1 MLCAQVLFHTTDP
14 SQSDPDWILFQ
25 TEPSRLFT
33 MKNWHPDL
41 SPAAE
46 DFILKLMH
54 LDLEQRM
61 SVRDALHHPWLAE
74 GSAEVATRCDLHV
87 MQRQRPLVGDD
98 DSQSLPTSEGSRSMA
113 TAFTP

>member
-41 SPAAE
+41 SPAAQ

-54 LDLEQRM
+54 LDPEQRM

-74 GSAEVATRCDLHV
+74 GSATRRDLRSCRGRNHLLW
-87 MQRQRPLVGDD
+87 MTIL
-98 DSQSLPTSEGSRSMA
+98 SLCPRA
-113 TAFTP
+113 K